1 MTQLII
7 ADGVVVRFQYILTG
21 HEDKKLDE
29 GEMSYLH
36 GAGNIIPGLE
46 VALTGQT
53 AGGQLKVSVPPA
65 EAYGE
70 RHEAPLQPVPRDMFP
85 EGVEPRQG
93 MMLMLKGPDDE
104 PLPAWIANIQ
114 EDVVLVDLNH
124 PLAGETLHFAVDV
137 SEVRPATDQEREH
150 GHPHGPGDCH

>member
-7 ADGVVVRFQYILTG
+7 ADGVVVRFQYVLTG

-46 VALTGQT
+46 AALTGQT

-70 RHEAPLQPVPRDMFP
+70 RQEIPLQPVPRDMFP
-85 EGVEPRQG
+85 DGVEPQQG
-93 MMLMLKGPDDE
+93 MMLMLKGPEDE
-104 PLPAWIANIQ
+104 PLPAWIANVQ

-124 PLAGETLHFAVDV
+124 PLAGETLRFAVDV
-137 SEVRPATDQEREH
+137 SEVRPATDEEKEH
-150 GHPHGPGDCH
+150 GHPHGPGECH